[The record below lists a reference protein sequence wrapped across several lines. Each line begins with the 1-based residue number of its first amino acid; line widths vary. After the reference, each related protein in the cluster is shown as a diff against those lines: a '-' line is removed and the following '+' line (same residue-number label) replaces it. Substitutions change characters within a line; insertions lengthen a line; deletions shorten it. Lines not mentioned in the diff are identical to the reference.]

1 MKRRPDRTIEIFSL
15 SAVDIFAAAMGAFA
29 LLAIVLLPYYQKEI
43 KERTPENAI
52 ADLLRAAETSAEA
65 TVIKRKALEA
75 KRSAAAQN
83 VSDIKSDAQKLLD
96 KLRAAEAALREK
108 KAEAQRAIIVPEPV
122 EDKPAPVEV
131 ETPKPALVSFRFLG
145 LKTAKDDVVIA
156 LDMNKCLGGHEESV
170 DRAMER
176 IISSLQ
182 DNHALKIVG
191 FQQTD
196 SGPRTRVWP
205 RSGGLSRITEPN
217 RAQAISF
224 SKTLSKGF
232 GGSAS
237 MLDAFEKL
245 INGPGE
251 AIFLVSDGLPNPR
264 ANQGLS
270 PNALANRITQLNAGR
285 KEIHSVVVGNYFDY
299 RGTIEFMEKLSQAN
313 NGQFMAL
320 ASPTKGV
327 CD

>member
-1 MKRRPDRTIEIFSL
+1 MKRRADRTIEIFSL

-29 LLAIVLLPYYQKEI
+29 LLAIVLLPYYQKEVQ
-43 KERTPENAI
+43 ERTPDNAI

-83 VSDIKSDAQKLLD
+83 VSDIKSDADKLLE
-96 KLRAAEAALREK
+96 KLRAAEAALLEK
-108 KAEAQRAIIVPEPV
+108 KAEAQRAIVLPEPV
-122 EDKPAPVEV
+122 EDKPAPAD
-131 ETPKPALVSFRFLG
+131 TPKPALVSFRFLG
-145 LKTAKDDVVIA
+145 MKTTQDDIAIA
-156 LDMNKCLGGHEESV
+156 LDMNKCLGGHEASV
-170 DRAMER
+170 NKAVSR
-176 IISSLQ
+176 IITSLQ
-182 DNHALKIVG
+182 DNHALRIVG

-196 SGPRTRVWP
+196 AGPRTRVWP
-205 RSGGLSRITEPN
+205 RSGRLERVTEPN
-217 RAQAISF
+217 RQQALNF
-224 SKTLSKGF
+224 SENLTRNF

-237 MLDAFEKL
+237 MLNAFEIL
-245 INGPGE
+245 LSGPGK

-270 PNALANRITQLNAGR
+270 PNQLAQRITQMNGGR
-285 KEIHSVVVGNYFDY
+285 KEIHTVVVGNYFDY
-299 RGTIEFMEKLSQAN
+299 RGTIDFMERLSQAN

>member
-43 KERTPENAI
+43 KENTPENAI
-52 ADLLRAAETSAEA
+52 EDLLRAAETSAEA
-65 TVIKRKALEA
+65 TIIKRKALEA

-83 VSDIKSDAQKLLD
+83 VSDIESDAQKLLD

-108 KAEAQRAIIVPEPV
+108 KAESQRAIVVPEPV
-122 EDKPAPVEV
+122 EDKPAPTEV

-196 SGPRTRVWP
+196 SGPRTRNWP

-224 SKTLSKGF
+224 SKSLSKSF

-237 MLDAFEKL
+237 MLDAFDKL
-245 INGPGE
+245 IKGPGD
-251 AIFLVSDGLPNPR
+251 AIFLVSDGLPNPS
-264 ANQGLS
+264 ANQGLR
-270 PNALANRITQLNAGR
+270 PTALANRITQMNAGR

>member
-43 KERTPENAI
+43 KENTPENAI
-52 ADLLRAAETSAEA
+52 EDLLRAAETSAEA
-65 TVIKRKALEA
+65 TIIKRKALEA

-83 VSDIKSDAQKLLD
+83 VSDIESDAQKLLD

-108 KAEAQRAIIVPEPV
+108 KAESQRAIVVPEPV
-122 EDKPAPVEV
+122 EDKPAPTEV

-196 SGPRTRVWP
+196 SGPRTRNWP

-224 SKTLSKGF
+224 SKSLSKSF

-237 MLDAFEKL
+237 MLDAFDKL
-245 INGPGE
+245 IKGPGD
-251 AIFLVSDGLPNPR
+251 AIFLVSDGLPNPS
-264 ANQGLS
+264 ANQGLR
-270 PNALANRITQLNAGR
+270 PTALANRITQMNAGR

-299 RGTIEFMEKLSQAN
+299 RGTIEFMEKLSQSN

>member
-1 MKRRPDRTIEIFSL
+1 MKRRADRTIEIFSL

-29 LLAIVLLPYYQKEI
+29 LLAIVLLPYYQKEV

-83 VSDIKSDAQKLLD
+83 VSDIKSDADKLLAQ
-96 KLRAAEAALREK
+96 LRAAEAALLEK
-108 KAEAQRAIIVPEPV
+108 KAEAQRAIVVPEPI
-122 EDKPAPVEV
+122 EDKPAPADVEV
-131 ETPKPALVSFRFLG
+131 PKPALVSFRFLG
-145 LKTAKDDVVIA
+145 LKTTKDDVVIA

-170 DRAMER
+170 DKAMER
-176 IISSLQ
+176 VISSLQ
-182 DNHALKIVG
+182 DNHALRIVG

-196 SGPRTRVWP
+196 AGPTTRVWP
-205 RSGGLSRITEPN
+205 RSGGLSRVTEPN

-224 SKTLSKGF
+224 SKTLSRSF

-237 MLDAFEKL
+237 MLDAFDKL
-245 INGPGE
+245 IKGPGD

-270 PNALANRITQLNAGR
+270 PSSLANRITQMNGGR

-299 RGTIEFMEKLSQAN
+299 RGTIEFMEKLSQSN
-313 NGQFMAL
+313 N
-320 ASPTKGV
+320 